1 MVSCRFLFSLFSL
14 VDSKPK
20 KKLCDCLEQRS
31 LIQEITQL
39 KIKLAEASKERYEA
53 EVRLRGRESE
63 YNQLAFELSEI
74 SATKK
79 ALVGQ
84 LKTAQDE
91 LDLVQL
97 NGVKQESSKK
107 RLLKDLDEARSQLL
121 LAGDERVAALV
132 KQVQDHGKEVTLVS
146 KLFSFFLFHY
156 YFSLSSYPL
165 GKKKKKLAS
174 GGGSRK
180 RWRPA

>member
-1 MVSCRFLFSLFSL
+1 LTQN
-14 VDSKPK
+14 PK
-20 KKLCDCLEQRS
+20 NCVCDRLEQRS

-91 LDLVQL
+91 LDQVQS

-132 KQVQDHGKEVTLVS
+132 KQVQDHGKEVTSVS
-146 KLFSFFLFHY
+146 KLFSFFYSTIIFPSRLI
-156 YFSLSSYPL
+156 PL